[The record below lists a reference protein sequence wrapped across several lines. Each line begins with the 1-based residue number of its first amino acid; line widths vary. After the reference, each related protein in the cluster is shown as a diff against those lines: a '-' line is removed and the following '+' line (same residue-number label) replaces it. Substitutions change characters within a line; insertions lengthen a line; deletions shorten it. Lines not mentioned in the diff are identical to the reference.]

1 MNRLSRILLLPL
13 AALLTA
19 VGVQAQQVAWTG
31 SAEHLQGNDYRILI
45 EAAIP
50 SGYHMY
56 DMGPYEGGPNAT
68 TFLFTAEGAAL
79 EGSVEQLTVSVRRMS
94 SGGMQVWSSQIIH
107 SMSTATVAVSAV
119 SRTRWAKRALP
130 AKVPIC
136 MPKVVSKWVSGVVSC
151 STEPSSA
158 APSAVK
164 RNVVALGPPS

>member
-79 EGSVEQLTVSVRRMS
+79 EGSVEQLTTPDTHFATTRRRRPAPRRMPPRSSLPSPPRPRRTPRAAARSGPWSSRRS
-94 SGGMQVWSSQIIH
+94 SGVWPPCSPPASS
-107 SMSTATVAVSAV
+107 
-119 SRTRWAKRALP
+119 RWCR
-130 AKVPIC
+130 
-136 MPKVVSKWVSGVVSC
+136 
-151 STEPSSA
+151 
-158 APSAVK
+158 
-164 RNVVALGPPS
+164 

>member
-79 EGSVEQLTVSVRRMS
+79 EGSVEQLTTPDTHFDTTFGMHGFLSGLCS
-94 SGGMQVWSSQIIH
+94 S
-107 SMSTATVAVSAV
+107 
-119 SRTRWAKRALP
+119 
-130 AKVPIC
+130 
-136 MPKVVSKWVSGVVSC
+136 
-151 STEPSSA
+151 
-158 APSAVK
+158 
-164 RNVVALGPPS
+164 